1 MKKILATVAIAAL
14 AASQANA
21 LTLKKGQV
29 IGGDGGVYDGASP
42 EQMQIY
48 IDRAKNGGDTAGLV
62 GSNVFVVVEDGI
74 TFVPVADLV
83 GKTQETQLNTIG
95 DAVVATIA
103 GTDAISFEQIN
114 ELQEIAAETGVA
126 MEDLLKVDSAL
137 SELDADLAAVITD
150 EIDALIEEGALEDV
164 QAFLSSDVLIENLAT
179 IAEVTQQVEA
189 ELGDLATE

>member
-103 GTDAISFEQIN
+103 GTDAISFEQIKRTHKS
-114 ELQEIAAETGVA
+114 L
-126 MEDLLKVDSAL
+126 
-137 SELDADLAAVITD
+137 
-150 EIDALIEEGALEDV
+150 
-164 QAFLSSDVLIENLAT
+164 
-179 IAEVTQQVEA
+179 
-189 ELGDLATE
+189 